1 MVRAVIGWIIHFG
14 DDEACR
20 KAGGG
25 RGGRKFA
32 ETYGGKVN
40 QRPPRDA
47 ADSLIAV
54 ENSARRRKIN
64 ISGFVNGDTDSPPRV
79 VFLWIL
85 KNPTRHGLIRE
96 IRFVEFARA
105 TRDAL
110 SRVNKEGRAE
120 VIISNLTASAFFPLR
135 FIRREPRDD
144 YATVFQP
151 AEMKRK
157 WKNGGKKRKIG
168 LDVCFWG
175 CVHKKK

>member
-1 MVRAVIGWIIHFG
+1 MAIERCHRRDFDLLTLNYTKIITRRGPSGYRVNNSFRWRW
-14 DDEACR
+14 ACR

-79 VFLWIL
+79 PMNTKKSDAARVNTW
-85 KNPTRHGLIRE
+85 NPVCR
-96 IRFVEFARA
+96 VCV
-105 TRDAL
+105 RDAR
-110 SRVNKEGRAE
+110 RV
-120 VIISNLTASAFFPLR
+120 IT
-135 FIRREPRDD
+135 
-144 YATVFQP
+144 
-151 AEMKRK
+151 RK
-157 WKNGGKKRKIG
+157 QRGQSGGNY
-168 LDVCFWG
+168 F
-175 CVHKKK
+175 

>member
-20 KAGGG
+20 KAERG

-79 VFLWIL
+79 PMNTKKSDAARVNTWNPVCRVF
-85 KNPTRHGLIRE
+85 
-96 IRFVEFARA
+96 ACA

-175 CVHKKK
+175 CVYRKK